1 MRRRAPTT
9 RPSSD
14 GIQQPFQAGLAVVHA
29 CLLRARA
36 ALALLALCL
45 LLAQSAAANVRAAQP
60 SAKVPQKTTTATA
73 DKAAPKPASE
83 ASLALPEQPRRPS
96 GDERILGYDIDI
108 KINADGSL
116 GVTETLRVHAA
127 GNKIRRGIYRDFP
140 TRYPDRYG
148 NDVVVG
154 FKVIG
159 LQRNGKPEPWFTEDI
174 DNGVRVNFGDDS
186 LLPVPAD
193 YSYALTY
200 RTDRQIGFFSDHDE
214 LYWNAIGNSW
224 DFRIEQANVTVH
236 LPQAVAIAAMHAEG
250 YTGPQFSN
258 AQGYRAS
265 LPSPGTA
272 RWALA
277 APLAAGEGMTI
288 VLSFPKGVLK
298 PPGRWQKFRWLLKDN
313 PGLAVMLA
321 TLLIV
326 LGWQFLL
333 WLRVGRDPK
342 PGVII
347 ARYEPPAGHSPAGA
361 RYLQH
366 QGVDDLCFSTGLLAL
381 AVKGLIRIT
390 VTADGDTSPLWTLT
404 RTDAAPGEL
413 PVSERRLLDTLF
425 GSHQTITVDEAHGPF
440 LRSAQTMQSDALK
453 QRYGGMHHD
462 TQDTTGCLIPTA
474 IGAAGF
480 IVAFILANGWALWM
494 VLGIGI
500 ATASVALGFWKLT
513 ASYTAEGRK
522 LLDEFEGLKTYL
534 SVADR
539 DDLARLQGP
548 GAPPTLDGE
557 RYAALLPWAIAL
569 GVEAA
574 WTAKFTAAVGSAMA
588 SAAIA
593 DFAWIQNA
601 SASSLAQL
609 NRQLNHDL
617 NRRIAKAAA
626 PPPPPTRNWTASPT
640 RTSSSSYRPGS
651 SSGRGGGGYSGG
663 GGGGGGGGGR

>member
-1 MRRRAPTT
+1 LF
-9 RPSSD
+9 S
-14 GIQQPFQAGLAVVHA
+14 GIRQPFRARFAVVHA
-29 CLLRARA
+29 CLLRARV

-45 LLAQSAAANVRAAQP
+45 LLAQSAAAGVQAAQP
-60 SAKVPQKTTTATA
+60 GAKVPQKATTATA
-73 DKAAPKPASE
+73 DKAAPKPATE
-83 ASLALPEQPRRPS
+83 VPLALPEQPRRPS

-116 GVTETLRVHAA
+116 DVTEILRVHAA

-154 FKVIG
+154 FKVID
-159 LQRNGKPEPWFTEDI
+159 LQRDGKPEPWFTEDI
-174 DNGVRVNFGDDS
+174 DNGVRVNFGNDD

-224 DFRIEQANVTVH
+224 EFRIEQANVTVH
-236 LPQAVAIAAMHAEG
+236 LPQAVAIAAMRAEG

-265 LPSPGTA
+265 IPSPGTA

-288 VLSFPKGVLK
+288 VLSFPKGVLT
-298 PPGRWQKFRWLLKDN
+298 PPSGWQKTRWLLKDN
-313 PGLAVMLA
+313 PGPSVMLA
-321 TLLIV
+321 TLLLV

-361 RYLQH
+361 RFLQ
-366 QGVDDLCFSTGLLAL
+366 QQAADELCFSTGLLAL

-390 VTADGDTSPLWTLT
+390 VAADGNGSPLWTLT

-425 GSHQTITVDEAHGPF
+425 GSREAVTVDEAHGPF

-462 TQDTTGCLIPTA
+462 TQDTAGCLIPTA

-480 IVAFILANGWALWM
+480 IAAFILANGWALWM
-494 VLGIGI
+494 VLGIGL
-500 ATASVALGFWKLT
+500 ATAGVALGFWKLT

-548 GAPPTLDGE
+548 DAPPTLDGE

-626 PPPPPTRNWTASPT
+626 PPPLPTTRTRTRTTSST
-640 RTSSSSYRPGS
+640 RTSSSHYRPGS